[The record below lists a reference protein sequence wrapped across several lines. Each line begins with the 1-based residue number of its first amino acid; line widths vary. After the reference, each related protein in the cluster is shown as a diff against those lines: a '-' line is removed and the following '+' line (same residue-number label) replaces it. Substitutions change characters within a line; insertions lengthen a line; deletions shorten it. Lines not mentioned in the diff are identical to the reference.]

1 MEGAEP
7 GGPGPVAPRALDIPY
22 TGSDPATLSLALD
35 KALAKKIVRQHGIH
49 TPTSSSSP
57 PARSGSIASSTS
69 SR

>member
-1 MEGAEP
+1 MPALLEL
-7 GGPGPVAPRALDIPY
+7 LDIPY

-49 TPTSSSSP
+49 TPNFQLMTTGKERLNQASSP
-57 PARSGSIASSTS
+57 S